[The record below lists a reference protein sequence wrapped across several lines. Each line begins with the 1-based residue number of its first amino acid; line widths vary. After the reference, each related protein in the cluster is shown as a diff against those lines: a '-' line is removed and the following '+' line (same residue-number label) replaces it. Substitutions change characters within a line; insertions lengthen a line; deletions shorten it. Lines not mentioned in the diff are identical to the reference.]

1 MSFNSLNA
9 YLYSKPR
16 ILLFYFA
23 VATQLIAS
31 AISSAGFV
39 LSNSPL
45 LLTGCVVWIVW
56 FVMIFAVIL
65 PRTDISLSKRINQLK
80 RGALIIF
87 ISLFVLGLGEAVAVA
102 ILLPRVIQNQNTAS
116 DFRQLMTG
124 LKEVYEYNDA
134 TALTQQ
140 AVENLLKGQNPYTH
154 ANIIEALSKY
164 KGSYDRVTPLRAGT
178 LSNVFPYPTNS
189 QLEQLWNKAIQN
201 PSQVPAELES
211 RVCYPAA
218 SFLLPAPF
226 IFLGITDIRIVYAI
240 FVLAGL
246 AYAVWVIPKHRRLLF
261 IGAVLISL
269 ELWSSIAGGE
279 VGSLCFPLL
288 LVAWLA
294 LNRNLWLS
302 AIFMGLAVA
311 TKQTAWFFVPF
322 YLVLLLRTQGV
333 KKFVAVLSVIAGIF
347 IITNLPFIITDPK
360 LWLASMTSPMT
371 DPMFPI
377 GGGLIALVNGGILH
391 IQSSLPFTILEGIV
405 FVIAIL
411 WYFRYCRRYPQTGPI
426 LAIIP
431 LFFAWR
437 SLWSYFFY
445 VAIIS
450 LAYIL
455 ANDDAGQKNILNKT
469 NPADKENSSYL
480 ENTTP

>member
-1 MSFNSLNA
+1 MSIKSLNP
-9 YLYSKPR
+9 YLYSTPR
-16 ILLFYFA
+16 TLLFYFA
-23 VATQLIAS
+23 VVTQLIAS

-39 LSNSPL
+39 LSNTPL
-45 LLTGCVVWIVW
+45 LLIGCVIWVFW

-65 PRTDISLSKRINQLK
+65 PQTDVILRERMNQLK
-80 RGALIIF
+80 KGVLIIF
-87 ISLFVLGLGEAVAVA
+87 ITLVVLGMGEAIGIVVLA
-102 ILLPRVIQNQNTAS
+102 PRIIRNPNTSS

-134 TALTQQ
+134 TALSQQ
-140 AVENLLKGQNPYTH
+140 AVENLLNGQNPYTH
-154 ANIIEALSKY
+154 ANIVEALSKY
-164 KGSYDRVTPLRAGT
+164 NGAYDRVTPLRVGT
-178 LSNVFPYPTNS
+178 LSNVFPYPSNN

-201 PSQVPAELES
+201 PSQVPTELES

-226 IFLGITDIRIVYAI
+226 IFMGITDIRIVYAI

-246 AYAVWVIPKHRRLLF
+246 AYAVWVIPKPRRLLF
-261 IGAVLISL
+261 IGAIIISL

-288 LVAWLA
+288 LVAWLS

-302 AIFMGLAVA
+302 AICMGLAVA
-311 TKQTAWFFVPF
+311 TKQTAWFFIPF
-322 YLVLLLRTQGV
+322 YLFLLLRTQGV
-333 KKFVAVLSVIAGIF
+333 KIFWVVLSVIAGIF
-347 IITNLPFIITDPK
+347 IITNLPFVVAEPK

-391 IQSSLPFTILEGIV
+391 IKSSLPFTILEGIV
-405 FVIAIL
+405 FIFAIL
-411 WYFRYCRRYPQTGPI
+411 WYFRYCKRYPQTGPV

-450 LAYIL
+450 LAYIM
-455 ANDDAGQKNILNKT
+455 ANNDIIRKKIQTNT
-469 NPADKENSSYL
+469 NPEDNQPITSMPISE
-480 ENTTP
+480 